1 VIGAISGVLVV
12 YAVLFFDR
20 VKADDPVGALSV
32 HLVNGVWGTL
42 AVGLFASRNDV
53 AGLFFGGGV
62 TQLLIQLKGVVAV
75 GLFTVVTTTVL
86 WFALK
91 LTLGIR
97 VSAEEE
103 LEGLDK
109 GEHGME
115 AYPGFTQATST
126 IHR

>member
-1 VIGAISGVLVV
+1 MLVV
-12 YAVLFFDR
+12 FAVLFFDK
-20 VKADDPVGALSV
+20 VKLDDPVGALSV
-32 HLVNGVWGTL
+32 HLVNGVFGTL
-42 AVGLFASRNDV
+42 CVGLFASRNDV

-62 TQLLIQLKGVVAV
+62 TQLLDPAQGRGRGGAV
-75 GLFTVVTTTVL
+75 HAGQHGAP
-86 WFALK
+86 WFVLK

-97 VSAEEE
+97 VSPEEE